1 MTSDELKEAMAKG
14 FRVTWKDSSEP
25 YRVSGIIM
33 RYTGRYVFQAELKS
47 LQANSVLVVKADEV
61 RREEVQ

>member
-14 FRVTWKDSSEP
+14 IPVAWRDSSER
-25 YRVSGIIM
+25 YRVSGIIL
-33 RYTGRYVFQAELKS
+33 RYTGRFTFQVELKS
-47 LQANSVLVVKADEV
+47 LRANSVIVVKADEV